1 MHDGDLRTTLSVV
14 LVLLT
19 LGGFRKGHNSL
30 SARRIEQVAVL
41 QSIFYKFIN
50 LQVLPRRLR
59 VPRRG
64 RAGMPVALDFA
75 TYFFGGVR

>member
-1 MHDGDLRTTLSVV
+1 MLDGGLRTTLSVV

-50 LQVLPRRLR
+50 LQVLPLKLW
-59 VPRRG
+59 VPAECSG
-64 RAGMPVALDFA
+64 VSPVA
-75 TYFFGGVR
+75 R